1 MKCIKVLSS
10 FSLPII
16 LMLTA
21 CDGGESTGDTLSLP
35 VTQALPP
42 NTAPLAAISLNSKAF
57 VASTE
62 VSFTGIESSDAED
75 DALTYFWSLEK
86 PDFSLAE
93 LDNTTGEVISFRP
106 DAIGKYTLTLTV
118 TDADNESTSTAK
130 SFTPSLPIPEPLPA
144 FAAAQPPVG
153 VITDEVDAVRFL
165 KQSTFG
171 PTVDSVDDLLAK
183 GGEAWFNEQLSLP
196 FSSWTNLRRTSWIE
210 EFDPLDSDQNGKMWI
225 GELFSET
232 AQNSPDQ
239 LRHRMAYILSQL
251 FVVSQ
256 QTDVAHREIV
266 FTDYWDT
273 LGKNAFGNF
282 RNLLEDVTL
291 HTTMGHYL
299 NMIGNQKAD
308 PENNIRPDENFAREV
323 MQLFTIGLRELNQDG
338 SVKVNS
344 KGEAIETY
352 DQETITQYA
361 AALTGW
367 YYDTTGFETNKE
379 DEFSCSIA
387 CFPMDISTKPMV
399 AFDYI
404 HQKTEKRLLRGHYIP
419 PGQRAEEDVQ
429 IVIDS
434 LFNHP
439 NLAPFFS
446 MHLIRQ
452 MVTSNPSS
460 AYIGRV
466 SAVFN
471 NNGQGVRGDLGATIK
486 AVLFDPEARS
496 PEIAEIP
503 LYGKVK
509 EPALAITHLNRLF
522 NIGILPELTL
532 SVSADQLWGTHRW
545 MRVAGA
551 PSQRVLDSESVF
563 NFFRPDFAPN
573 GEISDMGFV
582 APELQI
588 TTEASIVNDVEM
600 FRWLTTKELWSY
612 DINNGRDPDQF
623 TITYDFNDLDEV
635 WELEGYPAVVDFLNL
650 YMTGNRMDSDYK
662 SHVLSFSENPEY
674 SQVFDGEDPV
684 WSETYTDRME
694 RHRFLI
700 DLIYVIVTTPEFR
713 VQR

>member
-1 MKCIKVLSS
+1 
-10 FSLPII
+10 
-16 LMLTA
+16 
-21 CDGGESTGDTLSLP
+21 
-35 VTQALPP
+35 
-42 NTAPLAAISLNSKAF
+42 
-57 VASTE
+57 
-62 VSFTGIESSDAED
+62 
-75 DALTYFWSLEK
+75 
-86 PDFSLAE
+86 
-93 LDNTTGEVISFRP
+93 
-106 DAIGKYTLTLTV
+106 
-118 TDADNESTSTAK
+118 
-130 SFTPSLPIPEPLPA
+130 
-144 FAAAQPPVG
+144 
-153 VITDEVDAVRFL
+153 
-165 KQSTFG
+165 
-171 PTVDSVDDLLAK
+171 
-183 GGEAWFNEQLSLP
+183 
-196 FSSWTNLRRTSWIE
+196 
-210 EFDPLDSDQNGKMWI
+210 
-225 GELFSET
+225 
-232 AQNSPDQ
+232 
-239 LRHRMAYILSQL
+239 
-251 FVVSQ
+251 
-256 QTDVAHREIV
+256 
-266 FTDYWDT
+266 
-273 LGKNAFGNF
+273 
-282 RNLLEDVTL
+282 
-291 HTTMGHYL
+291 MGHYL

>member
-1 MKCIKVLSS
+1 MQYMK
-10 FSLPII
+10 II
-16 LMLTA
+16 PCFYLLVTLTLTG
-21 CDGGESTGDTLSLP
+21 CDGSSSEDVLP
-35 VTQALPP
+35 LAVSQAMPP
-42 NTAPLAAISLNSKAF
+42 NTAPVAGISLGSEAF

-62 VSFTGIESSDAED
+62 VFFTGGESSDAED
-75 DALTYFWSLEK
+75 DSLTYLWSLEK
-86 PDFSLAE
+86 PDFSLAK
-93 LDNTTGEVISFRP
+93 LNNTTGEVISFRP

-118 TDADNESTSTAK
+118 TDTKNKSTSITK
-130 SFTPSLPIPEPLPA
+130 SFIPSLPEPKPLPI
-144 FAAAQPPVG
+144 FAAAPPPVG
-153 VITDEVDAVRFL
+153 VIIDELDAVRFL

-171 PTVDSVDDLLAK
+171 PTVESVGDLLAK
-183 GGEAWFNEQLSLP
+183 GGEAWFNEQLNLP
-196 FSSWTNLRRTSWIE
+196 FTSWTHLRRTSWIE
-210 EFDPLDSDQNGKMWI
+210 EVDPLDSDQNGRMWI
-225 GELFSET
+225 EELFSET
-232 AQNSPDQ
+232 AQNSADQ

-256 QTDVAHREIV
+256 QTDLSHREIA

-273 LGKNAFGNF
+273 LGENALGNF

-344 KGEAIETY
+344 SGEAIETY

-367 YYDTTGFETNKE
+367 YYDTTGFETNPE
-379 DEFSCSIA
+379 NEFSCSIA

-460 AYIGRV
+460 AYISRV

-471 NNGQGVRGDLGATIK
+471 NNGEGIRGDLGATVK

-496 PEIAEIP
+496 PEMAEIP

-522 NIGILPELTL
+522 NIGINQEIPVT
-532 SVSADQLWGTHRW
+532 VSADQLWGTHRW

-551 PSQRVLDSESVF
+551 PSQQVLDSESVF
-563 NFFRPDFAPN
+563 NFFRPNFAPN
-573 GEISDMGFV
+573 GEISDLGFV

-600 FRWLTTKELWSY
+600 FRWLTTKELWSHA
-612 DINNGRDPDQF
+612 INNGRDPDQF
-623 TITYDFNDLDEV
+623 TLTYDFTHLDEI
-635 WELEGYPAVVDFLNL
+635 WEVEGYPAVLDFLNL

-662 SHVLSFSENPEY
+662 SHLLSFSENPEY
-674 SQVFDGEDPV
+674 THVFDGEDPA
-684 WSETYTDRME
+684 WSEDFTDRME
-694 RHRFLI
+694 RHQFLI
-700 DLIYVIVTTPEFR
+700 DLIYVIATTPEFK